1 MSAVRLTRV
10 VAAYRANTSLQFRVI
25 EGFPDY
31 HPERP
36 GGRPGGARGGRSIIP
51 ELFPYRR
58 LGDWAARVTA
68 FPDTPAL
75 LALSRAD
82 TGNPLQVHFPPEVV
96 DRIETDDLRFGGAA
110 LVGGLLEACLERGI
124 VPVTGA
130 RAVELVAGRGGVTG
144 VVIESGGRQSEVR
157 AQRGVILATGGF
169 EWDESLV
176 REFLRGPVH
185 GAASPP
191 FNTGDGLRMAM
202 KVGAALGN
210 MREAWWIPVV
220 KIPAHEAWGE
230 QRNTIILSQR
240 TRPRCIM
247 VNKFGER
254 FANEAAN
261 YNAMGASFHQFDVTR
276 FDYTNIPAWMV
287 FDADHLRAYG
297 FLTIPPGGE
306 APAWFNPSA
315 SLADLA
321 VKIGANPAG
330 LESTVASWNEY
341 ADKGVDPDFGRGDSS
356 YDWWW
361 GDWTK
366 EGTGRTLGRIDT
378 PPYFA
383 VQVHGGTLGTKGGPQ
398 TNSDGEVIDV
408 DGQTISG
415 LYAAGNAMAGTT
427 GMVYGGAGGT
437 IGPAMVWGLRA
448 GRNAGRRPE
457 RSLNTL
463 RAASS

>member
-1 MSAVRLTRV
+1 M
-10 VAAYRANTSLQFRVI
+10 
-25 EGFPDY
+25 
-31 HPERP
+31 
-36 GGRPGGARGGRSIIP
+36 P

-58 LGDWAARVTA
+58 LGDWAARVTV
-68 FPDTPAL
+68 FPDAPAL
-75 LALSRAD
+75 VSWSPAD
-82 TGNPLQVHFPPEVV
+82 TGNPLQLHFPPEVAG
-96 DRIETDDLRFGGAA
+96 RIETDDLRFGGAA

-130 RAVELVAGRGGVTG
+130 QAVELVADRSTVTG
-144 VVIESGGRQSEVR
+144 VVIESDGRQSEVR
-157 AQRGVILATGGF
+157 ARRGVILATGGF

-185 GAASPP
+185 GEGSPP

-202 KVGAALGN
+202 KLGAALGN

-220 KIPAHEAWGE
+220 KIAAHQSWGE
-230 QRNTIILSQR
+230 QRNTIILSER

-247 VNKFGER
+247 VNKFGLR
-254 FANEAAN
+254 FVNEAAN

-297 FLTIPPGGE
+297 FLGVAPGGE

-321 VKIGANPAG
+321 EKIGANSAG

-366 EGTGRTLGRIDT
+366 EGTARTLGRLDT

-383 VQVHGGTLGTKGGPQ
+383 VQVHSGTLGTKGGPQ
-398 TNSDGEVIDV
+398 TNIDGEVIDV
-408 DGQTISG
+408 DGQTIIG
-415 LYAAGNAMAGTT
+415 LYAASNAMAGTT

-437 IGPAMVWGLRA
+437 IGPAMAWGLRA
-448 GRNAGRRPE
+448 GHNARRRPE
-457 RSLNTL
+457 RS
-463 RAASS
+463 